1 MRRTLALAVA
11 LGLLLSNGTV
21 AAQGETESAEVPSLE
36 KLDGK
41 YQYIGDQ
48 TKDTAMIQAQINAA
62 VATMSS
68 LIRNAA
74 RKKLEGSNDLVK
86 SIEIST
92 KGDVVTVALD
102 DWVVDAP
109 TNGSKR
115 TVTTPAGESA
125 QAWFE
130 VASASLI
137 QEIEQKTGTR
147 KNTFHFT
154 DSDTLVMTVQE
165 TSSRLSTPVEYDLR
179 YSTVKK

>member
-1 MRRTLALAVA
+1 MVRTSLIAVAFGLLAVA
-11 LGLLLSNGTV
+11 WAV
-21 AAQGETESAEVPSLE
+21 AAQGEIESAEVPTLE
-36 KLDGK
+36 KLEGE

-48 TKDTAMIQAQINAA
+48 TKDSAMIEAQINAA
-62 VATMSS
+62 VASMSG
-68 LIRNAA
+68 LIRNTA

-109 TNGSKR
+109 TDGSKK

-137 QEIEQKTGTR
+137 QEIEQKSGTR

-154 DSDTLVMTVQE
+154 GSDTLFMTVLE
-165 TSSRLSTPVEYDLR
+165 TSSRLSKPVEYDLR
-179 YSTVKK
+179 YSAVKK